1 MRTSIKEKSGNFA
14 GLEHLGVGRV
24 SGSFY
29 KQFKVI
35 IYKLENLLF
44 SNVTLKTFAERSQQI
59 AVVGPFVAQ
68 SYISD
73 STHVA
78 SHVKCVTV

>member
-1 MRTSIKEKSGNFA
+1 MRTSIKEKFQDS
-14 GLEHLGVGRV
+14 GVGRV
-24 SGSFY
+24 SGSFS

-35 IYKLENLLF
+35 LYKLENLLF

-59 AVVGPFVAQ
+59 AAVGPFDAQ

-73 STHVA
+73 ATHVT
-78 SHVKCVTV
+78 SHVKFVTV